1 MTGVPAPIE
10 GSIVNLD
17 SRGISQIDKVLKLT
31 RGVVKRSHVYKQAP
45 VFINTPGLH
54 NKASYTTPPPCFRY
68 PRYFGM
74 SIGGSNCVG
83 ISTFYFC
90 KMPELVAPQLYCSF
104 GIISFRI
111 SGSRIGIL

>member
-1 MTGVPAPIE
+1 MAGFPFPSE
-10 GSIVNLD
+10 GSRVNLH

-31 RGVVKRSHVYKQAP
+31 RGVVKRSHVYKQAA

-54 NKASYTTPPPCFRY
+54 NKASYTTAPCFLY

-74 SIGGSNCVG
+74 SIGGSNCVW

-104 GIISFRI
+104 GIISFRV
-111 SGSRIGIL
+111 SGSKIGIL